1 MFFSILAGIFIPVTF
16 TTVSMK
22 VTGVSYRTGLVCLP
36 NHYKAITTFWAWEVG
51 FAGAA
56 LLVQWITT
64 GYCLWAFLRVL
75 VGRREKR
82 GGGGGGGGGSDDGR
96 ETVAQERSGPEQSSF
111 ASQPSTGSE
120 PAERLQKTWW
130 QIRRILLMQWR
141 HIALTVIMAV
151 ESLFYTIVFVAQDTR
166 FGEAAVHV
174 DKPEAKTWSA
184 CLLFN
189 NGDKE
194 ACLQYAEELAIP
206 RDLVLG
212 SLLLG
217 SVGTRTNLCPPC
229 CSFLTL
235 PLTTA

>member
-1 MFFSILAGIFIPVTF
+1 MLFSILTGISIPVTF
-16 TTVSMK
+16 TVVSMK

-56 LLVQWITT
+56 LLVQCITT
-64 GYCLWAFLRVL
+64 GYCLWVFLRVL
-75 VGRREKR
+75 VGGKEKR
-82 GGGGGGGGGSDDGR
+82 GGGGSDDGR
-96 ETVAQERSGPEQSSF
+96 ETVAQERSGPE
-111 ASQPSTGSE
+111 PSTGSK
-120 PAERLQKTWW
+120 PAERSQKTWW

-151 ESLFYTIVFVAQDTR
+151 ESLFYIIVFVAQDMR
-166 FGEAAVHV
+166 FGEAAAHV
-174 DKPEAKTWSA
+174 DRPEARTWSA

-217 SVGTRTNLCPPC
+217 SVGTRTNLCP
-229 CSFLTL
+229 SFLTL